1 MDMTVHG
8 TENLAVGATVVR
20 FVGFESEDDEVED
33 DEVEDDEVA
42 ADDLEGVDDG

>member
-33 DEVEDDEVA
+33 DEVA